1 MRRRRRAAIGVAI
14 AASALMATQAI
25 AGPPDNDYEGRAEKD
40 PSTYVGFNVDGSNGD
55 KKISKVKASLSYT
68 CRNGN
73 GGGLYAMTKGKL
85 RVKPDHTFAG
95 TLKVSGKSV
104 IARGG
109 SENPF
114 SDMKYRFEGKL
125 GKKGKAKGTIDA
137 SLRYAG
143 ATARGSASTVCY
155 TGELDWK
162 AKRGADLEIESILE
176 RRSFR

>member
-1 MRRRRRAAIGVAI
+1 MKGRKRAAIGIAI
-14 AASALMATQAI
+14 AALAVIATQAM
-25 AGPPDNDYEGRAEKD
+25 ASPPDNDYEGRAEKD
-40 PSTYVGFNVDGSNGD
+40 TATYVGFNVDGSQGD
-55 KKISKVKASLSYT
+55 KEISKVKAYLSYT

-73 GGGLYAMTKGKL
+73 GGGLFGVAKGKL
-85 RVKPDHTFAG
+85 RVKPDDTFAG
-95 TLKVSGKSV
+95 TLKVPASSI

-109 SENPF
+109 TENPF
-114 SDMKYRFEGKL
+114 SDFKYRFEGKL

-143 ATARGSASTVCY
+143 GSGRGSASTVCY

-162 AKRGADLEIESILE
+162 AKRGADLEVESMLE